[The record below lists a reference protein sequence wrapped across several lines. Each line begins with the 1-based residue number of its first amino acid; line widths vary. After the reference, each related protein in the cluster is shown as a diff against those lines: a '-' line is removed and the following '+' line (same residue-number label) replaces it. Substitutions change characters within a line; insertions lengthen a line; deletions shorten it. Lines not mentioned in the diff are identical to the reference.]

1 MFMFEKP
8 DLIPKVKSLR
18 KEYEQIDACFY
29 ATEIECF
36 KFFENSNNS
45 SGFSRRQFEALQK
58 QVQELRDYYGSSN
71 RTQNL
76 SQLFRE
82 KMNKKLSEENQKQE
96 KLNQLN
102 DLLSL
107 IEIRN
112 QEKNDLR
119 KTKKVTIVGSLN
131 DLRNQLEYIKQYFES
146 IKLQTLQQINQMK
159 AATKKLIDAKQ
170 QEEMKHIQEIDKE
183 IENLRKKKEWYENI
197 PKYVKETMKLQTISE
212 FTFTIHPDYSIIN
225 QYANDI
231 KTKSQQVYE
240 KHQQKIFDPNSSFYQ
255 LTFGAIFE
263 KLNVIE
269 QQILRIQE
277 KLNKLKLI
285 HTEIKSKARIN
296 YWAKFVRMLF
306 IYSALNERT
315 KEIEEEEATF
325 IDELEHQRKLATEI
339 VPGTNMTVLEL
350 RKSVAQ
356 LSKKV
361 SEEKRELSEKLRL
374 AQEEHQ
380 QYQNDSRKE
389 IEQLEKENNDSIEAI
404 KS

>member
-1 MFMFEKP
+1 MFEKP